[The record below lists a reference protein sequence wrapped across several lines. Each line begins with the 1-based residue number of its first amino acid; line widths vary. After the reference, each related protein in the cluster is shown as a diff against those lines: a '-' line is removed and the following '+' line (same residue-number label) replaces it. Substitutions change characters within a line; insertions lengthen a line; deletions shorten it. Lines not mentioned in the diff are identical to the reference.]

1 MEQVF
6 SGQVLVETSA
16 RYEALTIEDGA
27 VLTAPAGKFVCMTVN
42 GVGCDPKPGRYVGD
56 IALTLA
62 DSYPM
67 APHGLMRINGRGRD
81 FQDALVVD
89 TTAGQVVEAQCVPEL
104 VQGGTVTGE
113 KTEGV
118 YIASSAESFNG
129 LVIHGDGAYTVKDS
143 VMELDGFS
151 ANDFLGVGSAVA
163 AIDKANVT
171 IDGCEFNV
179 NGVTRCAVHVGGDSR
194 VTVKNTKIENVSPA
208 SVNMSPSC
216 KSTSGSTGS
225 SVMRCVMERLIRLLL
240 SPSAS
245 FSEI

>member
-89 TTAGQVVEAQCVPEL
+89 TTAGQVVEAQCVPGNRHRREDRGRLHRLQRREL
-104 VQGGTVTGE
+104 QRPGNPRRWGIHRQGQRHGT
-113 KTEGV
+113 
-118 YIASSAESFNG
+118 
-129 LVIHGDGAYTVKDS
+129 
-143 VMELDGFS
+143 
-151 ANDFLGVGSAVA
+151 
-163 AIDKANVT
+163 
-171 IDGCEFNV
+171 
-179 NGVTRCAVHVGGDSR
+179 R
-194 VTVKNTKIENVSPA
+194 
-208 SVNMSPSC
+208 
-216 KSTSGSTGS
+216 
-225 SVMRCVMERLIRLLL
+225 RLQRQ
-240 SPSAS
+240 
-245 FSEI
+245 

>member
-81 FQDALVVD
+81 FQEALVVD

-113 KTEGV
+113 HGVGISKALNFQQERKTEIECINDIKRAFDPKNILNPGK
-118 YIASSAESFNG
+118 ASQWR
-129 LVIHGDGAYTVKDS
+129 
-143 VMELDGFS
+143 
-151 ANDFLGVGSAVA
+151 GSPLQHL
-163 AIDKANVT
+163 
-171 IDGCEFNV
+171 
-179 NGVTRCAVHVGGDSR
+179 RY
-194 VTVKNTKIENVSPA
+194 P
-208 SVNMSPSC
+208 C
-216 KSTSGSTGS
+216 KEY
-225 SVMRCVMERLIRLLL
+225 M
-240 SPSAS
+240 
-245 FSEI
+245 